1 VADQSTAT
9 APDQSAAAAAQADS
23 GAQPVTTDQTTNPQS
38 LVGEQRGSLSGV
50 LRSDQQDGEAGLAS
64 APDAAS
70 PQSLGMVGA
79 GMPMVGGSQGGDEG
93 RAGSG
98 WSVHGDLFD
107 SGEPVYSM
115 HGVLG
120 DDDLESR

>member
-1 VADQSTAT
+1 MMGTPGGPGS
-9 APDQSAAAAAQADS
+9 DS
-23 GAQPVTTDQTTNPQS
+23 G
-38 LVGEQRGSLSGV
+38 
-50 LRSDQQDGEAGLAS
+50 
-64 APDAAS
+64 
-70 PQSLGMVGA
+70 
-79 GMPMVGGSQGGDEG
+79 G

-120 DDDLESR
+120 DDDRTTE